1 MKTSTKV
8 ILVFV
13 ICQILILVGSP
24 FGYRSGLFDLMTA
37 LGGFAIAFAGG
48 ALCLLAIVGLVIAG
62 LVRKQPLDRGALI
75 VVTVLALVPVGF
87 VLPQLQKAN
96 SVPPIHDITTNPM
109 DPPVFFEIKKRR
121 VHALNDLV
129 YGDAERSA
137 EDMEALQDEFYPD
150 LETLLTPLT
159 VAESLAQ
166 SEAVLRQMGLEIINV
181 DPALGVVEATDT
193 TQWFQFKDDLIV
205 RIRSESGQ
213 TLIDLRSVSRVGQ
226 SDLGV
231 NAERIRR
238 FVQGFQSPS
247 S

>member
-13 ICQILILVGSP
+13 VCQILILVGSP
-24 FGYRSGLFDLMTA
+24 YGYRAGLFDVMTA
-37 LGGFAIAFAGG
+37 LGGFTIAFAGG
-48 ALCLLAIVGLVIAG
+48 ILCLLAILGVVITG
-62 LVRKQPLDRGALI
+62 WVRKQPL
-75 VVTVLALVPVGF
+75 
-87 VLPQLQKAN
+87 LPQLQKAN

-129 YGDAERSA
+129 YGDAARSA
-137 EDMEALQDEFYPD
+137 EDMEALQDQYYPD
-150 LETLLTPLT
+150 LKTVLTPLS
-159 VAESLAQ
+159 VAESLTQ
-166 SEAVLRQMGLEIINV
+166 SEAVLREMALEIINV
-181 DPALGVVEATDT
+181 DPALGVVEATAT

-205 RIRSESGQ
+205 RIRSEGGQ
-213 TLIDLRSVSRVGQ
+213 TLIDVRSVSRVGQ

-238 FVQGFQSPS
+238 FITGFESRS

>member
-1 MKTSTKV
+1 
-8 ILVFV
+8 
-13 ICQILILVGSP
+13 
-24 FGYRSGLFDLMTA
+24 MTA

-48 ALCLLAIVGLVIAG
+48 ALCLLAIIGLVIAG
-62 LVRKQPLDRGALI
+62 LVRKQSLDRGALL
-75 VVTVLALVPVGF
+75 VATVLALVPVGF
-87 VLPQLQKAN
+87 VLPQMQKAN

-129 YGDAERSA
+129 YGDAEGSA

>member
-13 ICQILILVGSP
+13 VCQILILVGSP

-48 ALCLLAIVGLVIAG
+48 ALCLLAIIGLVIAG
-62 LVRKQPLDRGALI
+62 LVRKQSLDRGALL
-75 VVTVLALVPVGF
+75 VATVLALVPVGF
-87 VLPQLQKAN
+87 VLPQMQKAN

-150 LETLLTPLT
+150 L
-159 VAESLAQ
+159 
-166 SEAVLRQMGLEIINV
+166 VLRQMGLEIINV

-205 RIRSESGQ
+205 RIRSEGGQ

-238 FVQGFQSPS
+238 FVQGFESPS

>member
-48 ALCLLAIVGLVIAG
+48 ALCLLAIAG

-75 VVTVLALVPVGF
+75 VATVLALVPVGF

>member
-1 MKTSTKV
+1 
-8 ILVFV
+8 
-13 ICQILILVGSP
+13 
-24 FGYRSGLFDLMTA
+24 MTA

-48 ALCLLAIVGLVIAG
+48 ALCLLAIIGLVIAG

-75 VVTVLALVPVGF
+75 VATVLALVPVGF

-238 FVQGFQSPS
+238 FVQGFQSLS

>member
-13 ICQILILVGSP
+13 VCQILILVGSP
-24 FGYRSGLFDLMTA
+24 YGYRAGLFDVITA
-37 LGGFAIAFAGG
+37 LGGFTIAFAGG
-48 ALCLLAIVGLVIAG
+48 ILCLLAILGVVITG
-62 LVRKQPLDRGALI
+62 WVRKQPLDKFALMVGA
-75 VVTVLALVPVGF
+75 VLALVPVGF

-129 YGDAERSA
+129 YGDAARSA
-137 EDMEALQDEFYPD
+137 EDMEALQDEYYPD
-150 LETLLTPLT
+150 LKTVLTPLS
-159 VAESLAQ
+159 VAESLTQ
-166 SEAVLRQMGLEIINV
+166 SEAVLREMALEIINV
-181 DPALGVVEATDT
+181 YPALGVVEATAT

-205 RIRSESGQ
+205 RIRSEGGQ
-213 TLIDLRSVSRVGQ
+213 TLIDVRSVSRVGQ

-238 FVQGFQSPS
+238 FITGFESRS

>member
-8 ILVFV
+8 IVVLVV
-13 ICQILILVGSP
+13 CQILILVGSP
-24 FGYRSGLFDLMTA
+24 YGYRLGLFDVMTA

-48 ALCLLAIVGLVIAG
+48 ALCLLAILGFVIAG
-62 LVRKQPLDRGALI
+62 LVRKEPLDKGALM
-75 VVTVLALVPVGF
+75 VATVLALVPVAF

-137 EDMEALQDEFYPD
+137 EDMEALQDAYYPD
-150 LETLLTPLT
+150 LEPLLTPLT
-159 VAESLAQ
+159 VAESLAR
-166 SEAVLRQMGLEIINV
+166 SEAVLREMGLEIINV
-181 DPALGVVEATDT
+181 DPGLGVVEATAT

-205 RIRSESGQ
+205 RIRSEGGQ
-213 TLIDLRSVSRVGQ
+213 TLIDVRSVSRVGQ

-238 FVQGFQSPS
+238 FFQGFESP
-247 S
+247 